1 MAELRYNKEHVK
13 VMDLLIAHF
22 TNVKK
27 ENAIKVFFLS
37 KEKYNK
43 IVMEKFNKLSAHE
56 KNRVQN
62 AIKRVRKG
70 RSAV

>member
-1 MAELRYNKEHVK
+1 MHKEYNKEHVK
-13 VMDLLIAHF
+13 VMDLLIARF

-37 KEKYNK
+37 KQKYNK

>member
-1 MAELRYNKEHVK
+1 MLKAR
-13 VMDLLIAHF
+13 F
-22 TNVKK
+22 TNGKK
-27 ENAIKVFFLS
+27 ENPIKVIFLS
-37 KEKYNK
+37 KQKYNK

>member
-13 VMDLLIAHF
+13 AMDLLIARF

-27 ENAIKVFFLS
+27 ENSIKVFFLS